1 MVAATTANADKYA
14 GITASTTYTAATLAE
29 SRAKAKNQSTL
40 GQDQFLKLMTTQ
52 MTHQNPNE
60 PMKNGEFLSQ
70 MAEFGTV
77 SGIQDLQQSFADFAT
92 SINSDQALQAT
103 GLIGR
108 YVSVPSTQ
116 GVLPAGGEIS
126 GNANL
131 TSSTPDLRIA
141 ITNSTTGELVQT
153 INLGNQGSGAIPF
166 SWDGTNSAGTLA
178 SPGIY
183 KIQASAL
190 VDGKNTSVPT
200 DINSRV
206 ESVNMANS
214 SSGLKVNLAGDNSID
229 FAKIKQ
235 IL

>member
-1 MVAATTANADKYA
+1 MVAATTSNADKYA
-14 GITASTTYTAATLAE
+14 NLTTTTLDATTAAA
-29 SRAKAKNQSTL
+29 SRAAVKKQTTL

-52 MTHQNPNE
+52 MTHQDPND
-60 PMKNGEFLSQ
+60 PMKSTEFLTQ
-70 MAEFGTV
+70 MAQFGTV
-77 SGIQDLQQSFADFAT
+77 SGIQDLQQSFASFAT

-103 GLIGR
+103 GLIGH
-108 YVSVPSTQ
+108 YVSVQSTQ

-131 TSSTPDLRIA
+131 TSSTPDLKIA

-153 INLGNQGSGAIPF
+153 IDLGNQGSGAIPF

-190 VDGKNTSVPT
+190 VDGKNTIVPT

-206 ESVNMANS
+206 ESVNMAKG
-214 SSGLKVNLAGDNSID
+214 SSGLKVNLAGDNSVD
-229 FAKIKQ
+229 FANIKQ

>member
-14 GITASTTYTAATLAE
+14 NLTTTTLDATTKAASL
-29 SRAKAKNQSTL
+29 AKAKKQTTL

-77 SGIQDLQQSFADFAT
+77 SGIQDLQESFATFAT

-108 YVSVPSTQ
+108 YVSVQSTQ

-131 TSSTPDLRIA
+131 TSSTPNLKIA

-153 INLGNQGSGAIPF
+153 IDLGNQGSGAIPF

-178 SPGIY
+178 NPGIY
-183 KIQASAL
+183 KIQASAI
-190 VDGKNTSVPT
+190 VDGKNTIVPT

-206 ESVNMANS
+206 ESVNMANGS
-214 SSGLKVNLAGDNSID
+214 SSLKVNLAGDNSVD

>member
-1 MVAATTANADKYA
+1 MVAATTANAEKYA
-14 GITASTTYTAATLAE
+14 GLTTTTLDTKTAAE
-29 SRAKAKNQSTL
+29 SLAKAKKQTSI

-70 MAEFGTV
+70 MAQFGTV
-77 SGIQDLQQSFADFAT
+77 SGIQDLQQSFANFAS

-108 YVSVPSTQ
+108 YVSVQSTQ

-131 TSSTPDLRIA
+131 TSSTPDLKIA
-141 ITNSTTGELVQT
+141 IVNSTTGELVQT
-153 INLGNQGSGAIPF
+153 LNLGNQGSGAIPF
-166 SWDGTNSAGTLA
+166 VWDGTNSAGTLA

-183 KIQASAL
+183 KIQATAQ
-190 VDGKNTSVPT
+190 VDGKNTAIPT

-214 SSGLKVNLAGDNSID
+214 SSGLKVNLAGDNSVD